1 MKCWPNMHLCEKV
14 GLLSTGEF
22 LSITKQKKKKNCW
35 KEHTESISLLQMKIT
50 FF

>member
-22 LSITKQKKKKNCW
+22 LSITKQKKKKIV
-35 KEHTESISLLQMKIT
+35 ERSIQNP
-50 FF
+50 